1 MPQYT
6 IGIES
11 LSIKTTIKQINNNYT
26 LSRHFNESQNLVEEL
41 KNIIIKNDMI
51 YLKASRT
58 MKFEN
63 IINKI

>member
-1 MPQYT
+1 MH
-6 IGIES
+6 
-11 LSIKTTIKQINNNYT
+11 LINNNYT